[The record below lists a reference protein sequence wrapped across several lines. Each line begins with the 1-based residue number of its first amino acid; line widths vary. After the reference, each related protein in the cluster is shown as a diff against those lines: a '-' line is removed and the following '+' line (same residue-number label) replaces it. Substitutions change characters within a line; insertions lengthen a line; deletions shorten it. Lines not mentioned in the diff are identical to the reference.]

1 MTNVRVVWRENQ
13 RGWLGCKIADMI
25 FASVSLRARGFAV
38 AGLISVL
45 GCSSVALLGQSEKH
59 GRKYQ
64 PPPATAHIVVTVLKK
79 FNGKPM
85 DSVAVIFHA
94 TKDGKDTGNM
104 EVKTNSQGAATMDF
118 IEAGSHV
125 TVQVFAS
132 GYATDAEE
140 FDVTDADKL
149 LTVEMK
155 RPRAQVST
163 FEDNDGKAS
172 TTQPGVQEHIPAPVK
187 KTPPTPDA
195 SAGSGSQPAAPPQ

>member
-1 MTNVRVVWRENQ
+1 
-13 RGWLGCKIADMI
+13 MI
-25 FASVSLRARGFAV
+25 SFFG
-38 AGLISVL
+38 I
-45 GCSSVALLGQSEKH
+45 SSVALLGQSEKH

-104 EVKTNSQGAATMDF
+104 EVKTNSQGEATMDF

-125 TVQVFAS
+125 VVQVFAS

-149 LTVEMK
+149 LTVQMK
-155 RPRAQVST
+155 RPQAQVSS
-163 FEDNDGKAS
+163 FEDNAGKAS
-172 TTQPGVQEHIPAPVK
+172 TVQPGVQEHVPAPVQ
-187 KTPPTPDA
+187 KTPPASDA
-195 SAGSGSQPAAPPQ
+195 GAGSGAQPAAPPQ